1 MKPIPLIEDA
11 GVGRAGAPIGTRDWA
26 DSLRLHSHGVVKRA
40 NEIPA
45 EFKQLC
51 DFLVKH
57 RAWTLMNKPDG
68 TFFATFEE
76 FCAHRRPWGWGHPY
90 EKLKRILELVAGET
104 TVKTPAGELPA
115 EGAKVVALANLQA
128 DRRALRERDD
138 GGRYVPTGENGETS
152 QTPPGGEFGSSAGG
166 TDQTPPRGAFG
177 ETPTNRGSDLQAEP
191 HHGEETSQQGTNT
204 TSQTPPGGEFGQAQ
218 GRGRPAR
225 LRAVLRASAEVQSM
239 FQAGLIGE
247 KVAARLGPRGSEST
261 PVPEELQARVEEAT
275 KAARRLAAEAG
286 PLDTLRQRLETQ
298 KKINAE
304 VLRILGPG
312 DPVRAARSRG
322 LTRPLERALA
332 EAHKLDAGDLKELV
346 RRCLERLPAE
356 HAWELAGEAQQRAS
370 TATMQP
376 QPGAA

>member
-1 MKPIPLIEDA
+1 VKPIPLIEDA

-115 EGAKVVALANLQA
+115 EGAKVVALASVHP
-128 DRRALRERDD
+128 DRRALRGRAED
-138 GGRYVPTGENGETS
+138 GRYTLACEEGEVV
-152 QTPPGGEFGSSAGG
+152 QTPPGGAFGE
-166 TDQTPPRGAFG
+166 TPVKDQTPPRGAFG
-177 ETPTNRGSDLQAEP
+177 EIPENRGSTPQAGPPRGEGTDEP
-191 HHGEETSQQGTNT
+191 GANAA
-204 TSQTPPGGEFGQAQ
+204 SQTPPGGEIGSAQ
-218 GRGRPAR
+218 GRGRPGR
-225 LRAVLRASAEVQSM
+225 LRAVRRAPSEIQAL

-247 KVAARLGPRGSEST
+247 KVAARLGPHQAGSGQLADDLST
-261 PVPEELQARVEEAT
+261 KIEEAT
-275 KAARRLAAEAG
+275 LVASRLAADAG
-286 PLDTLRQRLETQ
+286 PLETPRQKLEVQ
-298 KKINAE
+298 KKINRE
-304 VLRILGPG
+304 VLRVLGG
-312 DPVRAARSRG
+312 STAAAQAQNHA
-322 LTRPLERALA
+322 RPLAQAWATANKLGA
-332 EAHKLDAGDLKELV
+332 EDLEELV
-346 RRCLERLPAE
+346 FRCLKRLPSE
-356 HAWELAGEAQQRAS
+356 RVRRLLQQVTAS
-370 TATMQP
+370 ESQA
-376 QPGAA
+376 GAA